1 MSKVDEYLE
10 SIELFYDEKVKY
22 LSMKDKYISC
32 NNCPNEKTFLEKYDE
47 VSLNCGGGGKECG
60 VKISIKFP
68 KYLHYERDIKALNDK
83 LIDEINLE
91 EINKYIDVSSKLKE
105 QNIKKK
111 IIEEQVSE
119 ITEKFYKINVENKKE
134 HIYKFYKSRV
144 DKTKKCKEI
153 QKKLK
158 EPILDGTLKK
168 SLRVEYINLVKQLN
182 IEYREVNE
190 MINTFNPYLQ
200 IESPTVEIDIK
211 GLENKTKKKKGGEEN
226 DIIIG
231 DIVKDIISCNGYETK
246 KQLLE
251 LWGDTGEGEINLKP
265 LYEMVKEKLPSQNKI
280 WRKIEDPPIIRAVLQ
295 KHISGYK
302 LFKNNLSK
310 KECNVSNKPTKY
322 IFTKGQEV
330 SWEKNDVLFN
340 GNIAV
345 NTSEKTKIIKVIDS
359 DGNSVFVPKDI
370 INVGFYEPEPQMEE
384 VEEVEEMEEEPIE
397 EMKYFSNSKDNKWLS
412 TFNVANPF
420 KYNDMEY
427 SSVENAFHAQKVDD
441 NDERVDEYRIA
452 LSTNVADV
460 LEPNIAKKF
469 GGRKSF
475 EENGFTLRQDWDKV
489 KLKIMKEITR
499 EYYVSNQEFLDKLI
513 NTGNKKLIHSGF
525 RIDDYW
531 GVKKSGGENNHGKI
545 LMELREELSN

>member
-47 VSLNCGGGGKECG
+47 VSLNCGGDGKECG

-83 LIDEINLE
+83 LIEEINLE

-134 HIYKFYKSRV
+134 HIYKFYKNRV

-200 IESPTVEIDIK
+200 IESPIVEIDIK
-211 GLENKTKKKKGGEEN
+211 GLENKTKNKKDGG
-226 DIIIG
+226 
-231 DIVKDIISCNGYETK
+231 VKDK
-246 KQLLE
+246 K
-251 LWGDTGEGEINLKP
+251 T
-265 LYEMVKEKLPSQNKI
+265 S
-280 WRKIEDPPIIRAVLQ
+280 
-295 KHISGYK
+295 
-302 LFKNNLSK
+302 
-310 KECNVSNKPTKY
+310 KY

-345 NTSEKTKIIKVIDS
+345 NTSVKTKIIKVIDS
-359 DGNSVFVPKDI
+359 DGKSVFVPKDI

-384 VEEVEEMEEEPIE
+384 PVEIEEIDEEPIE

-441 NDERVDEYRIA
+441 NDERVEEYRIA
-452 LSTNVADV
+452 LSTNVDDV

-475 EENGFTLRQDWDKV
+475 EGNGFTLRQDWDKV

>member
-22 LSMKDKYISC
+22 LSMKDKFISC
-32 NNCPNEKTFLEKYDE
+32 NNCPNEKEFKEKYDE

-68 KYLHYERDIKALNDK
+68 KYLHYERDIKSLNDK
-83 LIDEINLE
+83 LREEINFE

-111 IIEEQVSE
+111 IIEEQVSK

-134 HIYKFYKSRV
+134 HIYKFYKSRIE
-144 DKTKKCKEI
+144 KTKKCKEL

-158 EPILDGTLKK
+158 DPVLDGTLKK
-168 SLRVEYINLVKQLN
+168 SLRIEYINLVKQLN

-200 IESPTVEIDIK
+200 IESPAVEIDIK
-211 GLENKTKKKKGGEEN
+211 DLENKQMERKKKK
-226 DIIIG
+226 D
-231 DIVKDIISCNGYETK
+231 KETK
-246 KQLLE
+246 
-251 LWGDTGEGEINLKP
+251 D
-265 LYEMVKEKLPSQNKI
+265 
-280 WRKIEDPPIIRAVLQ
+280 
-295 KHISGYK
+295 
-302 LFKNNLSK
+302 K
-310 KECNVSNKPTKY
+310 KSTKY

-330 SWEKNDVLFN
+330 SWEKNGVLHN
-340 GNIAV
+340 GNIAA
-345 NTSEKTKIIKVIDS
+345 NTSEKTKIIKVIKA
-359 DGNSVFVPKDI
+359 DGRESVFLPKDI
-370 INVGFYEPEPQMEE
+370 LNLGFHEPEPQMDEE
-384 VEEVEEMEEEPIE
+384 PIEVIEEEPIEVIEEEPIE
-397 EMKYFSNSKDNKWLS
+397 EIKYSSGGKMDNRWLS

-441 NDERVDEYRIA
+441 DNERVEEYRLA

-460 LEPNIAKKF
+460 LDPNIAKKF

-475 EENGFTLRQDWDKV
+475 EENGFTLRKDWDKV

-499 EYYVSNQEFLDKLI
+499 EYYVSNPEYLDKLI
-513 NTGNKKLIHSGF
+513 NTRNKKLIHSGF

-531 GVKKSGGENNHGKI
+531 GKNNHGKI
-545 LMELREELSN
+545 LMELREELST

>member
-83 LIDEINLE
+83 LIEEINLE

-200 IESPTVEIDIK
+200 IESPIVEIDIK
-211 GLENKTKKKKGGEEN
+211 GLENKTKKKKDGGE
-226 DIIIG
+226 
-231 DIVKDIISCNGYETK
+231 KD
-246 KQLLE
+246 
-251 LWGDTGEGEINLKP
+251 
-265 LYEMVKEKLPSQNKI
+265 NKT
-280 WRKIEDPPIIRAVLQ
+280 
-295 KHISGYK
+295 S
-302 LFKNNLSK
+302 
-310 KECNVSNKPTKY
+310 KY

-345 NTSEKTKIIKVIDS
+345 NTSGKTKIIKVIDS

-384 VEEVEEMEEEPIE
+384 IEEEPTE

-412 TFNVANPF
+412 TFNVSNPF

-441 NDERVDEYRIA
+441 NDERVEEYRIA
-452 LSTNVADV
+452 LSTNVDDV

>member
-83 LIDEINLE
+83 LIEEINLE

-200 IESPTVEIDIK
+200 IESPIVEIDIK
-211 GLENKTKKKKGGEEN
+211 GLENKTKNKKDGG
-226 DIIIG
+226 
-231 DIVKDIISCNGYETK
+231 VKD
-246 KQLLE
+246 
-251 LWGDTGEGEINLKP
+251 
-265 LYEMVKEKLPSQNKI
+265 NKT
-280 WRKIEDPPIIRAVLQ
+280 
-295 KHISGYK
+295 S
-302 LFKNNLSK
+302 
-310 KECNVSNKPTKY
+310 KY

-345 NTSEKTKIIKVIDS
+345 NTSGKTKIIKVIDS

-384 VEEVEEMEEEPIE
+384 IEEIEEEPTE

-441 NDERVDEYRIA
+441 NDERVEEYRIA
-452 LSTNVADV
+452 LSTNVDDV